1 VLRTTADLDAMLALA
16 GVTGAGVAAGM
27 AEHYEI
33 PDIPD
38 TAEGAELSAD
48 TAEVTAPPHGRSDDQ
63 APPDSKAQAASP
75 GMDETSI
82 IAGGRLLD

>member
-1 VLRTTADLDAMLALA
+1 MLALA

-27 AEHYEI
+27 AEHFVI
-33 PDIPD
+33 PHIPD
-38 TAEGAELSAD
+38 TAEGAASSSD
-48 TAEVTAPPHGRSDDQ
+48 TAEMAAVPPPGHADDQ
-63 APPDSKAQAASP
+63 APAPLPDPKTRAEQAASP

>member
-1 VLRTTADLDAMLALA
+1 MLALA

-27 AEHYEI
+27 AEHFEI
-33 PDIPD
+33 PNIPD
-38 TAEGAELSAD
+38 TAEGAEPSSD
-48 TAEVTAPPHGRSDDQ
+48 TAEVAAVPPHGHSDDQ
-63 APPDSKAQAASP
+63 ARIPLPDPKARGAQTASP

>member
-1 VLRTTADLDAMLALA
+1 MLALA

-27 AEHYEI
+27 AEHFMI

-38 TAEGAELSAD
+38 TAEGAESSSD
-48 TAEVTAPPHGRSDDQ
+48 TAEMPAVPAHGHSDDR
-63 APPDSKAQAASP
+63 APAPLLDPKARVAQAASP

-82 IAGGRLLD
+82 IAGGRLPD